1 MRRKRKSSP
10 NCQLSKSTKISKTK
24 EPGRVGGEREREGGS
39 DWPGA
44 LSSCMAGA
52 MCLLEIAISEVNVLA
67 LKA

>member
-1 MRRKRKSSP
+1 M
-10 NCQLSKSTKISKTK
+10 
-24 EPGRVGGEREREGGS
+24 GGEREREGGS